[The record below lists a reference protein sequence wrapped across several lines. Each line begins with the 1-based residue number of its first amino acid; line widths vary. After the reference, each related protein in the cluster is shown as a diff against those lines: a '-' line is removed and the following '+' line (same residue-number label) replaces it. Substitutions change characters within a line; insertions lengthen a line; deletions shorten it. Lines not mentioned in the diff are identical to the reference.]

1 MKHLLITLH
10 PLLTVKGKIMTA
22 IKKETLIVHDDI
34 KIVYDMTEKPNRTNL
49 KAHQDRAVIANLR
62 ADLVLPSNKIL
73 TVDIDFDTTSGYH
86 NNAIMV
92 MDDFGVEMIAVAF
105 ETKYSKEAAD
115 KVRQAWAEKQQQD
128 DPRKPTYLLV
138 QKPTT
143 KDSTQQV
150 FAVCGNRKHENDIAP
165 ESIV

>member
-1 MKHLLITLH
+1 MTS
-10 PLLTVKGKIMTA
+10 VKQ
-22 IKKETLIVHDDI
+22 EELRVHDDI
-34 KIVYDMTEKPNRTNL
+34 KIIYDMTEKPNRTNL
-49 KAHQDRAVIANLR
+49 KAHKDRALIANIR

-92 MDDFGVEMIAVAF
+92 MNDFGVEMIAAGF
-105 ETKYSKEAAD
+105 ELNYSKEAAD
-115 KVRQAWAEKQQQD
+115 KVRKAWAEKQQKD

-143 KDSTQQV
+143 EKGIPQV
-150 FAVCGNRKHENDIAP
+150 FAVCGGKKHDSDIAP
-165 ESIV
+165 KSIV

>member
-1 MKHLLITLH
+1 
-10 PLLTVKGKIMTA
+10 MTA
-22 IKKETLIVHDDI
+22 TKKEELVVHDDI
-34 KIVYDMTEKPNRTNL
+34 KIVYDMTEKPNRTHL
-49 KAHQDRAVIANLR
+49 KAHKDRAVIASIR
-62 ADLVLPSNKIL
+62 ADLVLPENNIL

-92 MDDFGVEMIAVAF
+92 MDDFGVEMIATAF
-105 ETKYSKEAAD
+105 EAKYSKEDAD
-115 KVRQAWAEKQQQD
+115 KVRKAWAEKQQKN

-143 KDSTQQV
+143 TGSTPQV
-150 FAVCGNRKHENDIAP
+150 FAVCGGQKHKTDIAP

>member
-1 MKHLLITLH
+1 
-10 PLLTVKGKIMTA
+10 MTA
-22 IKKETLIVHDDI
+22 TKKDELIVHDDI
-34 KIVYDMTEKPNRTNL
+34 KITYDMTEKPNKTYL
-49 KAHQDRAVIANLR
+49 KAHKDRAVIANIR
-62 ADLVLPSNKIL
+62 ADLVLPENNIL

-92 MDDFGVEMIAVAF
+92 MDDFGVEMIAAAF
-105 ETKYSKEAAD
+105 EAKYSKEDAD
-115 KVRQAWAEKQQQD
+115 KVRKAWAEKQQHD

-143 KDSTQQV
+143 KGGTPKV
-150 FAVCGNRKHENDIAP
+150 FANCGARRHETDIAP